1 MLNRGGGGCGQRS
14 LGRGLQRRE
23 GEEQIQGEREKEK
36 DRQDKDDLKQKRSM
50 RPVVMTPHSP
60 KRTHMPQSDKKTTTT
75 PQHPLFTSQEH
86 VCPDTRRHLTPC
98 SVWPAQCP
106 SWLLERTALTS
117 DTNGEKKRKKGKATE
132 QRSKNKQLRQKTN
145 GEGTKEGQKKRTKQN
160 AEAEWRLDF
169 VFFLLFFQLGLG
181 WAHHLLKLGAG
192 DAYD

>member
-145 GEGTKEGQKKRTKQN
+145 GEGTKEGQKKGQNKMQKQN
-160 AEAEWRLDF
+160 GGWILCF
-169 VFFLLFFQLGLG
+169 SCFFFN
-181 WAHHLLKLGAG
+181 
-192 DAYD
+192 

>member
-117 DTNGEKKRKKGKATE
+117 DINGGKKKKKRARPLNNEAKISNLDKKQTVRG
-132 QRSKNKQLRQKTN
+132 QKRD
-145 GEGTKEGQKKRTKQN
+145 KKRTKQN